1 MIFSTNKN
9 GENMK
14 NLATI
19 VTVLIL
25 IITLSTTA
33 FAGDKSTKKYEYTQN
48 TIESLIEGLNSD
60 NKGLKT
66 SCAYLLG
73 ELDVT
78 EGIIP
83 LMRLLRNDESEE
95 VRICAAL
102 ALYKIGTPISIFA
115 VKQAIRF
122 DESDRVSK
130 LAAKFYYDY
139 LRSNQQPDVKGK
151 DKTYAV
157 ID

>member
-1 MIFSTNKN
+1 
-9 GENMK
+9 MK
-14 NLATI
+14 NLVTI
-19 VTVLIL
+19 LTALIFT
-25 IITLSTTA
+25 ITLSTTA
-33 FAGDKSTKKYEYTQN
+33 FAGDNSTKKYAYTQN
-48 TIESLIEGLNSD
+48 TITSLIEGLNSD
-60 NKGLKT
+60 NRGLKT

-73 ELDVT
+73 ELNVT

-151 DKTYAV
+151 DKAYAV

>member
-1 MIFSTNKN
+1 
-9 GENMK
+9 MK
-14 NLATI
+14 NLTTT

-25 IITLSTTA
+25 IITLFTTA
-33 FAGDKSTKKYEYTQN
+33 FAGDNSTKKYEYTQN
-48 TIESLIEGLNSD
+48 TISSLIEGLKSD
-60 NKGLKT
+60 NTGLKT

-73 ELDVT
+73 ELNVT

-122 DESDRVSK
+122 DESKRVSK
-130 LAAKFYYDY
+130 LAAKFYDDY
-139 LRSNQQPDVKGK
+139 LRSNQRNDVKGK
-151 DKTYAV
+151 DKSYAV

>member
-1 MIFSTNKN
+1 
-9 GENMK
+9 MK
-14 NLATI
+14 NLAGTI
-19 VTVLIL
+19 TVLIL

-33 FAGDKSTKKYEYTQN
+33 FAGDNSTKKYEYTQN
-48 TIESLIEGLNSD
+48 TVESLIGGLNSD
-60 NKGLKT
+60 NTGLKT

-73 ELDVT
+73 ELKIT

-83 LMRLLRNDESEE
+83 LMRLLRNDENEK

-130 LAAKFYYDY
+130 LAAKFYNDY
-139 LRSNQQPDVKGK
+139 LRSNQQNDVKGE
-151 DKTYAV
+151 DKSYAV

>member
-1 MIFSTNKN
+1 
-9 GENMK
+9 MK
-14 NLATI
+14 NLTTT

-25 IITLSTTA
+25 VITLFTTA
-33 FAGDKSTKKYEYTQN
+33 FAGDNSTKKYEYTQN
-48 TIESLIEGLNSD
+48 TISSLIEGLKSD
-60 NKGLKT
+60 NTGLKT

-73 ELDVT
+73 ELNVT

-122 DESDRVSK
+122 DESKRVSK

-139 LRSNQQPDVKGK
+139 LRSNQRNDVKGK
-151 DKTYAV
+151 DKSYAV

>member
-1 MIFSTNKN
+1 
-9 GENMK
+9 MK
-14 NLATI
+14 NFTAF

-25 IITLSTTA
+25 IITLSTTS
-33 FAGDKSTKKYEYTQN
+33 FAGDNSTKKYERTQN
-48 TIESLIEGLNSD
+48 TVSSLIEGLNSD
-60 NKGLKT
+60 NIGLKT
-66 SCAYLLG
+66 SCAYLMG
-73 ELDVT
+73 ELNVT

-122 DESDRVSK
+122 DESDRVSR
-130 LAAKFYYDY
+130 LAAKFYYDF
-139 LRSNQQPDVKGK
+139 LRSNQRADAKGE
-151 DKTYAV
+151 DKRYTV

>member
-1 MIFSTNKN
+1 
-9 GENMK
+9 MK
-14 NLATI
+14 NFTAIFTI
-19 VTVLIL
+19 LFL

-33 FAGDKSTKKYEYTQN
+33 FAGDNSTKKSEYSQN
-48 TIESLIEGLNSD
+48 TISSLIEGLKSD
-60 NKGLKT
+60 NTGLKT

-73 ELDVT
+73 ELNVT

-83 LMRLLRNDESEE
+83 LMRLLRNDDCEQ

-122 DESDRVSK
+122 DESERVNN

-139 LRSNQQPDVKGK
+139 LLSNQPTDVKGK
-151 DKTYAV
+151 DTTYAV

>member
-1 MIFSTNKN
+1 
-9 GENMK
+9 MK
-14 NLATI
+14 KFTVIAT
-19 VTVLIL
+19 TLLL
-25 IITLSTTA
+25 IITLSTIA
-33 FAGDKSTKKYEYTQN
+33 FAGDNSTKKYEYTQN
-48 TIESLIEGLNSD
+48 TVSSLIEGLKSD
-60 NKGLKT
+60 NTGLKT

-73 ELDVT
+73 ELKVT
-78 EGIIP
+78 EGVIP
-83 LMRLLRNDESEE
+83 LMRLLRNDECEQ

-122 DESDRVSK
+122 DESERVNK

-139 LRSNQQPDVKGK
+139 LRSNQRADVKDK

-157 ID
+157 MD

>member
-1 MIFSTNKN
+1 
-9 GENMK
+9 MK
-14 NLATI
+14 NFTAF

-25 IITLSTTA
+25 IITLSTTS
-33 FAGDKSTKKYEYTQN
+33 FAGDNSTKKYERTQN
-48 TIESLIEGLNSD
+48 TVSSLIEGLNSD
-60 NKGLKT
+60 NIGLKT
-66 SCAYLLG
+66 SCAYLMG
-73 ELDVT
+73 ELNVT

-122 DESDRVSK
+122 DESDRVSR
-130 LAAKFYYDY
+130 LAAKFYYDF
-139 LRSNQQPDVKGK
+139 LRSNQRSDAKGE
-151 DKTYAV
+151 DKRYTV

>member
-1 MIFSTNKN
+1 
-9 GENMK
+9 MK
-14 NLATI
+14 NLTTT

-25 IITLSTTA
+25 IITLFTTA
-33 FAGDKSTKKYEYTQN
+33 FAGDNSTKKYEYTQN
-48 TIESLIEGLNSD
+48 TISSLIEGLKSD
-60 NKGLKT
+60 NTGLKT

-73 ELDVT
+73 ELNVT

-122 DESDRVSK
+122 DESKRISK

-139 LRSNQQPDVKGK
+139 LRSNQRNDVKGK
-151 DKTYAV
+151 DKSDAV

>member
-1 MIFSTNKN
+1 
-9 GENMK
+9 MK

-19 VTVLIL
+19 LTALIFT
-25 IITLSTTA
+25 ITLSTTA
-33 FAGDKSTKKYEYTQN
+33 FAGDNSTKKYEYTQN
-48 TIESLIEGLNSD
+48 TIASLIEGLNSD
-60 NKGLKT
+60 NIGLKT
-66 SCAYLLG
+66 GCAYLLG
-73 ELDVT
+73 ELNLT

-122 DESDRVSK
+122 DESERVSK

-139 LRSNQQPDVKGK
+139 LRSNQRADVKGE

>member
-1 MIFSTNKN
+1 
-9 GENMK
+9 MK
-14 NLATI
+14 NLTTT

-25 IITLSTTA
+25 IITLFTTA
-33 FAGDKSTKKYEYTQN
+33 FAGDNSTKKYEYTQN
-48 TIESLIEGLNSD
+48 TISSLIEGLKSD
-60 NKGLKT
+60 NTGLKT

-73 ELDVT
+73 ELNVT

-122 DESDRVSK
+122 DESKRVSK

-139 LRSNQQPDVKGK
+139 LRSNQRNDVKGK
-151 DKTYAV
+151 DKSDAV

>member
-1 MIFSTNKN
+1 
-9 GENMK
+9 MK

-33 FAGDKSTKKYEYTQN
+33 FAGDKSIKKYECSQN
-48 TIESLIEGLNSD
+48 TISSLIEGLNSD
-60 NKGLKT
+60 NMGLKT

-83 LMRLLRNDESEE
+83 LMRLLRNDECEE

-151 DKTYAV
+151 DKAYAV

>member
-1 MIFSTNKN
+1 MN
-9 GENMK
+9 
-14 NLATI
+14 NLAGI
-19 VTVLIL
+19 VTALIL
-25 IITLSTTA
+25 IIILSTTA
-33 FAGDKSTKKYEYTQN
+33 FAGDNSTKKNEYTQN
-48 TIESLIEGLNSD
+48 TVESLIGGLNSH
-60 NKGLKT
+60 NTGLKT

-73 ELDVT
+73 ELKIT

-83 LMRLLRNDESEE
+83 LMRLLRNDENEK
-95 VRICAAL
+95 VRICAAM

-139 LRSNQQPDVKGK
+139 LRSNQHADVNGK
-151 DKTYAV
+151 DKAYAV

>member
-1 MIFSTNKN
+1 
-9 GENMK
+9 MK
-14 NLATI
+14 NFTAF

-25 IITLSTTA
+25 IIILSTTS
-33 FAGDKSTKKYEYTQN
+33 FAGDNSTKKYERTQN
-48 TIESLIEGLNSD
+48 TVSSLIEGLNSD
-60 NKGLKT
+60 NIGLKT
-66 SCAYLLG
+66 SCAYLMG
-73 ELDVT
+73 ELNVT

-122 DESDRVSK
+122 DESDRVSR
-130 LAAKFYYDY
+130 LAAKFYYDF
-139 LRSNQQPDVKGK
+139 LRSNQRSDAKGE
-151 DKTYAV
+151 DKRYTV

>member
-1 MIFSTNKN
+1 
-9 GENMK
+9 MK
-14 NLATI
+14 NLTAI
-19 VTVLIL
+19 VTIFLL
-25 IITLSTTA
+25 IITLSSNA
-33 FAGDKSTKKYEYTQN
+33 FAGDNSTKKYEYTQN
-48 TIESLIEGLNSD
+48 TIASLMGGLNSD
-60 NKGLKT
+60 NIGLKT

-73 ELDVT
+73 ELNVT

-139 LRSNQQPDVKGK
+139 LRSNQRADVKGE

>member
-1 MIFSTNKN
+1 
-9 GENMK
+9 MK
-14 NLATI
+14 NFTAF

-25 IITLSTTA
+25 IIILSTTS
-33 FAGDKSTKKYEYTQN
+33 FAGDNSTKKYERTQN
-48 TIESLIEGLNSD
+48 TVSSLIEGLNSD
-60 NKGLKT
+60 NIGLKT

-73 ELDVT
+73 ELNVT

-122 DESDRVSK
+122 DESDRVSR
-130 LAAKFYYDY
+130 LAAKFYYDF
-139 LRSNQQPDVKGK
+139 LRSNQRSDAKGE
-151 DKTYAV
+151 DKRYTV

>member
-1 MIFSTNKN
+1 
-9 GENMK
+9 MK
-14 NLATI
+14 NLTAI
-19 VTVLIL
+19 VTIFLL
-25 IITLSTTA
+25 IITLSSNA
-33 FAGDKSTKKYEYTQN
+33 FAGDNSTKKYEYTQN
-48 TIESLIEGLNSD
+48 TIASLMEGLNSD
-60 NKGLKT
+60 NIGLKT

-73 ELDVT
+73 ELNVT

-122 DESDRVSK
+122 DESKRVSK

>member
-1 MIFSTNKN
+1 
-9 GENMK
+9 MK
-14 NLATI
+14 YLTTT
-19 VTVLIL
+19 VSVLIL

-33 FAGDKSTKKYEYTQN
+33 FSGDNPTKKYENSQN
-48 TIESLIEGLNSD
+48 TVSSLIEGLKSD
-60 NKGLKT
+60 NTGLKT

-73 ELDVT
+73 ELNVT

-83 LMRLLRNDESEE
+83 LMRLLRNDESDE

-122 DESDRVSK
+122 DESERVSK

-139 LRSNQQPDVKGK
+139 LRSNQRADVKGE

>member
-1 MIFSTNKN
+1 
-9 GENMK
+9 MK
-14 NLATI
+14 NLTTT

-25 IITLSTTA
+25 IITLFTTA
-33 FAGDKSTKKYEYTQN
+33 FAGDNSTKKYEYTQN
-48 TIESLIEGLNSD
+48 TISSLIEGLKSD
-60 NKGLKT
+60 NTGLKT

-73 ELDVT
+73 ELNVT

-83 LMRLLRNDESEE
+83 LMRLLRNDGSDE

-122 DESDRVSK
+122 DESERVSK

-139 LRSNQQPDVKGK
+139 LRSNQRADVKGE

>member
-1 MIFSTNKN
+1 
-9 GENMK
+9 MK
-14 NLATI
+14 NFTTI
-19 VTVLIL
+19 STVVLL
-25 IITLSTTA
+25 IITLSTTV
-33 FAGDKSTKKYEYTQN
+33 FAGDNSTKKYEASQN
-48 TIESLIEGLNSD
+48 TISSLIEGLKSD
-60 NKGLKT
+60 NAGLKT

-73 ELDVT
+73 ELNVT
-78 EGIIP
+78 EGVIP
-83 LMRLLRNDESEE
+83 LMRLLKNDECEQ

-122 DESDRVSK
+122 DESKRVNK

-139 LRSNQQPDVKGK
+139 LRSNQRADVKGK
-151 DKTYAV
+151 EKRYAV

>member
-1 MIFSTNKN
+1 
-9 GENMK
+9 MK
-14 NLATI
+14 NL
-19 VTVLIL
+19 VTVITALIL
-25 IITLSTTA
+25 IITLTTA
-33 FAGDKSTKKYEYTQN
+33 AFADEKSTKKSEYTQN
-48 TIESLIEGLNSD
+48 TISSLIEGLNSE
-60 NKGLKT
+60 NRGLKT

-73 ELDVT
+73 ELNVT

-122 DESDRVSK
+122 DESERVSK

-139 LRSNQQPDVKGK
+139 LRSNQRANVKGE

-157 ID
+157 FD

>member
-1 MIFSTNKN
+1 
-9 GENMK
+9 MK
-14 NLATI
+14 NLTTTI
-19 VTVLIL
+19 TVLIL
-25 IITLSTTA
+25 IITLFTTA
-33 FAGDKSTKKYEYTQN
+33 FAGDNSTKKYEYTQN
-48 TIESLIEGLNSD
+48 TISSLIEGLKSD
-60 NKGLKT
+60 NTGLKT

-73 ELDVT
+73 ELNIT

-83 LMRLLRNDESEE
+83 LMRLLRNDESDE

-122 DESDRVSK
+122 DESKRISK

-139 LRSNQQPDVKGK
+139 LRSNQRNDVKGK

>member
-1 MIFSTNKN
+1 
-9 GENMK
+9 MK

-33 FAGDKSTKKYEYTQN
+33 FAGDKSTKKYECSQN
-48 TIESLIEGLNSD
+48 TISSLIEGLNSD
-60 NKGLKT
+60 NMGLKT

-83 LMRLLRNDESEE
+83 LMRLLRNDECEE

-122 DESDRVSK
+122 DESKRVSK

>member
-1 MIFSTNKN
+1 
-9 GENMK
+9 MK
-14 NLATI
+14 NFTVI
-19 VTVLIL
+19 TTVLIL

-33 FAGDKSTKKYEYTQN
+33 FSGDNSTKKYDNTQN
-48 TIESLIEGLNSD
+48 TIASLIEGLNSD
-60 NKGLKT
+60 NTGLKT
-66 SCAYLLG
+66 SCAYMLG
-73 ELDVT
+73 ELNLT

-139 LRSNQQPDVKGK
+139 LRSNQRADVKGE

-157 ID
+157 TD

>member
-1 MIFSTNKN
+1 
-9 GENMK
+9 MK
-14 NLATI
+14 YLTTT
-19 VTVLIL
+19 VTVLFL

-33 FAGDKSTKKYEYTQN
+33 FAGDNPANKYENSQN
-48 TIESLIEGLNSD
+48 TVSSLIEGLQSKNT
-60 NKGLKT
+60 GLKT

-73 ELDVT
+73 ELNVT

-83 LMRLLRNDESEE
+83 LMRLLRNDECEQ

-115 VKQAIRF
+115 VKQAIQF
-122 DESDRVSK
+122 DESERVSK

-139 LRSNQQPDVKGK
+139 LRSNQRADVKGE

>member
-1 MIFSTNKN
+1 
-9 GENMK
+9 MK
-14 NLATI
+14 KLTYI
-19 VTVLIL
+19 VTALLLVIIL
-25 IITLSTTA
+25 SS
-33 FAGDKSTKKYEYTQN
+33 FSSAGDKSTKYYNYSPN
-48 TIESLIEGLNSD
+48 TVKSLIEGLNSE

-66 SCAYLLG
+66 SCTYMLG
-73 ELDVT
+73 ELKVT

-83 LMRLLRNDESEE
+83 LMRLLKNDKCEE

-122 DESDRVSK
+122 DESKRVNK
-130 LAAKFYYDY
+130 LAASFYYDY
-139 LRSNQQPDVKGK
+139 LRSNQRNDEKGK

>member
-1 MIFSTNKN
+1 
-9 GENMK
+9 MK
-14 NLATI
+14 KFTVIATI
-19 VTVLIL
+19 LLL

-33 FAGDKSTKKYEYTQN
+33 FAGDNSTKKHEYTQN
-48 TIESLIEGLNSD
+48 TVSSLIEGLKSD
-60 NKGLKT
+60 NTGLKT

-73 ELDVT
+73 ELKVT
-78 EGIIP
+78 EGVIP
-83 LMRLLRNDESEE
+83 LLRLLRNDECEQ

-122 DESDRVSK
+122 DESERVNK

-139 LRSNQQPDVKGK
+139 LRSNQRADVKGK

-157 ID
+157 MN

>member
-1 MIFSTNKN
+1 
-9 GENMK
+9 MK
-14 NLATI
+14 NFTAF

-25 IITLSTTA
+25 IITLSTTS
-33 FAGDKSTKKYEYTQN
+33 FAGDNSTKKYECTQN
-48 TIESLIEGLNSD
+48 TVSSLIEGLNSD
-60 NKGLKT
+60 NIGLKT

-73 ELDVT
+73 ELNVT

-122 DESDRVSK
+122 DESDRVSR
-130 LAAKFYYDY
+130 LAAKFYYDF
-139 LRSNQQPDVKGK
+139 LRSNQRADAKGE
-151 DKTYAV
+151 DKRYTV

>member
-1 MIFSTNKN
+1 
-9 GENMK
+9 MK
-14 NLATI
+14 NFTVIA
-19 VTVLIL
+19 TVLIL

-33 FAGDKSTKKYEYTQN
+33 FAGDNPTKKYENSQN
-48 TIESLIEGLNSD
+48 TVSSLIEGLKSD
-60 NKGLKT
+60 NTGLKT

-73 ELDVT
+73 ELNIT

-83 LMRLLRNDESEE
+83 LMRLLRNDESDE

-122 DESDRVSK
+122 DESERVSK

-139 LRSNQQPDVKGK
+139 LRSNQRADVKGE

>member
-1 MIFSTNKN
+1 
-9 GENMK
+9 MK

-19 VTVLIL
+19 FTVLLL
-25 IITLSTTA
+25 IITLSSTA
-33 FAGDKSTKKYEYTQN
+33 FAGDNSTKKYECTQN
-48 TIESLIEGLNSD
+48 TIASLIEGLSSD
-60 NKGLKT
+60 NTGLKT
-66 SCAYLLG
+66 SCAYMLG
-73 ELDVT
+73 ELNVT

-102 ALYKIGTPISIFA
+102 ALYKIGTPVSIFA

-139 LRSNQQPDVKGK
+139 LRSNQRTDVKGE

>member
-1 MIFSTNKN
+1 
-9 GENMK
+9 MK
-14 NLATI
+14 NLGTI
-19 VTVLIL
+19 LTALIFT
-25 IITLSTTA
+25 ITLSTTA
-33 FAGDKSTKKYEYTQN
+33 FAGEKSTKKSEYTQN
-48 TIESLIEGLNSD
+48 TIASLIEGLNSD
-60 NKGLKT
+60 NRGLKT

-73 ELDVT
+73 ELNVT

-122 DESDRVSK
+122 DESNRVRK

-139 LRSNQQPDVKGK
+139 LRSNQRADVKGK

>member
-1 MIFSTNKN
+1 
-9 GENMK
+9 MK
-14 NLATI
+14 YLITT
-19 VTVLIL
+19 VSVLIL

-33 FAGDKSTKKYEYTQN
+33 FSGDNPTKKYENSQN
-48 TIESLIEGLNSD
+48 TVSSLIEGLKSD
-60 NKGLKT
+60 NTGLKT

-73 ELDVT
+73 ELNVT

-83 LMRLLRNDESEE
+83 LMRLLRNDESDE

-122 DESDRVSK
+122 DESERVSK

-139 LRSNQQPDVKGK
+139 LRSNQRADVKSE

>member
-1 MIFSTNKN
+1 
-9 GENMK
+9 MK
-14 NLATI
+14 YLTTT

-33 FAGDKSTKKYEYTQN
+33 FAGDNPTKKYENSQN
-48 TIESLIEGLNSD
+48 TVSSLIEGLKSD
-60 NKGLKT
+60 NTGLKT

-73 ELDVT
+73 ELNVT

-83 LMRLLRNDESEE
+83 LMRLLRNDESDE

-122 DESDRVSK
+122 DESERVSK

-139 LRSNQQPDVKGK
+139 LRSNQRADVKGE

>member
-1 MIFSTNKN
+1 
-9 GENMK
+9 MK
-14 NLATI
+14 NFTVIA
-19 VTVLIL
+19 TVLIL
-25 IITLSTTA
+25 IITLSTTV
-33 FAGDKSTKKYEYTQN
+33 FAGDNSTKKYEYTQN
-48 TIESLIEGLNSD
+48 TISSLIEGLKSD
-60 NKGLKT
+60 NTGLKT

-73 ELDVT
+73 ELNVT

-122 DESDRVSK
+122 DESERVSK

-139 LRSNQQPDVKGK
+139 LRSNQRADVKGE